1 MVSSPECGIPGR
13 FPIRWREFQWVPSMT
28 KTSLSFPLSVV
39 LALLVFAID
48 VLVPIPGSAEPVLYL
63 WSIWIAARTGD
74 LRWTLCMAV
83 VVTLLAT
90 VAPLLSPTSEAWLL
104 SLETDGRLAIP
115 GVRAVVV
122 MSIWGTVLVV
132 LPLIKARRSL
142 QQSQALLQAETVS
155 QAEQL
160 VQIRRE
166 KSAIELE
173 AEQAL
178 RDSEALYHSLV
189 EHLPLSVLRK
199 DARLRYTFVNR
210 RYLDYSGMSLERLLG
225 RTDFELFPED
235 LAQRYRAGDEEVLS
249 TGRTLESVD
258 SYVDPRGEQRWIR
271 VIKSPVYDAQRAVV
285 GVQILASDVTARQQ
299 AEEALA
305 NSRTELEARHGEL
318 QQSQL
323 RLQQQTELLQS
334 ILKSLADGVVV
345 GDLAGRLM
353 VWNPA
358 AESLLGTAPGE
369 APIRE
374 WPGLFGLFLPDAQ
387 TPHPAADLPL
397 ARAIRGETVR
407 NQPLVVRN
415 AKHPEG
421 RTISVNGGPLRD
433 ADGHPA
439 GGVVVLR
446 DITSMQ
452 QAEAE
457 IRSQNADLETLLY
470 VTSHDLRE
478 PLRAIE
484 NFSKLV
490 CDKYGDRLEEQGR
503 DFLARVRR
511 GAQRLDR
518 LLQEVLTLSRVQRT
532 TQPEADVPAEELVAD
547 VLRQLE
553 PQLRETNA
561 RVQVAH
567 PLPLLQADRRW
578 ATRALYNL
586 VGNALKYTCPGEPP
600 EIEIA
605 GCQFG
610 QATGLSVA
618 DRGPGVPPEF
628 RERIF
633 QLFQRA
639 VGREIEG
646 TGAGLAIVKRVA
658 ERHGGRAWVE
668 ARDGGGSIFF
678 LTFKDPLPKDP
689 LPR

>member
-1 MVSSPECGIPGR
+1 MVSSPEYGIPRR

-122 MSIWGTVLVV
+122 MSIWGTVLAV

-210 RYLDYSGMSLERLLG
+210 RFLDYSGMSLERLLG
-225 RTDFELFPED
+225 RTDFELFPEE

-323 RLQQQTELLQS
+323 RLQQQHHPVG
-334 ILKSLADGVVV
+334 ADEDRARLPGLDEAVAEDTRREP
-345 GDLAGRLM
+345 GRRPPGEQHEAGIGQHAEGPRGAGQPTLRHADLAL
-353 VWNPA
+353 VP
-358 AESLLGTAPGE
+358 
-369 APIRE
+369 
-374 WPGLFGLFLPDAQ
+374 
-387 TPHPAADLPL
+387 
-397 ARAIRGETVR
+397 
-407 NQPLVVRN
+407 QPR
-415 AKHPEG
+415 
-421 RTISVNGGPLRD
+421 
-433 ADGHPA
+433 
-439 GGVVVLR
+439 
-446 DITSMQ
+446 
-452 QAEAE
+452 
-457 IRSQNADLETLLY
+457 
-470 VTSHDLRE
+470 
-478 PLRAIE
+478 
-484 NFSKLV
+484 
-490 CDKYGDRLEEQGR
+490 
-503 DFLARVRR
+503 
-511 GAQRLDR
+511 QRL
-518 LLQEVLTLSRVQRT
+518 
-532 TQPEADVPAEELVAD
+532 
-547 VLRQLE
+547 
-553 PQLRETNA
+553 
-561 RVQVAH
+561 
-567 PLPLLQADRRW
+567 
-578 ATRALYNL
+578 
-586 VGNALKYTCPGEPP
+586 
-600 EIEIA
+600 
-605 GCQFG
+605 
-610 QATGLSVA
+610 
-618 DRGPGVPPEF
+618 RG
-628 RERIF
+628 
-633 QLFQRA
+633 FQRHDE
-639 VGREIEG
+639 VGE
-646 TGAGLAIVKRVA
+646 
-658 ERHGGRAWVE
+658 HGGRDEEVE
-668 ARDGGGSIFF
+668 HAVLVRRQQPGDQRHQQQRQATRDDGARGVDRAVAPELADHTGSPARAKARKASRSVG
-678 LTFKDPLPKDP
+678 LSSSCSAPAPQRWTSARTRSRATASDSPQPC
-689 LPR
+689 R